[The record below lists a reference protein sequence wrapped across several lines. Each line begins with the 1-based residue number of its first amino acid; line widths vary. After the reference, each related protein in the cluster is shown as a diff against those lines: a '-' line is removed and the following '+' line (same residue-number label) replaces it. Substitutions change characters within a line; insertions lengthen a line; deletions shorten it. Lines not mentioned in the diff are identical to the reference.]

1 MKVTTEETNKE
12 QEIKYPCLMVH
23 KEDPD
28 IIMLMVGEKDGAY
41 QGIALYHPNI
51 PNISYWDKT
60 VLSWFKDM
68 FTPMNGKVILENG

>member
-12 QEIKYPCLMVH
+12 QEIKYPCIMVH

-41 QGIALYHPNI
+41 QGIALVHPY
-51 PNISYWDKT
+51 ISCWGKT
-60 VLSWFKDM
+60 RSSWFKDM
-68 FTPMNGKVILENG
+68 FTPMKGKVILEND

>member
-12 QEIKYPCLMVH
+12 QDIKYPCIMVH

-28 IIMLMVGEKDGAY
+28 IITLMVGEKNGAY
-41 QGIALYHPNI
+41 QGIALSH

-60 VLSWFKDM
+60 ITSWFKDR
-68 FTPMNGKVILENG
+68 FTPMKGKVILEND

>member
-12 QEIKYPCLMVH
+12 QETKYPCIMVN

-28 IIMLMVGEKDGAY
+28 ITILMVGEKDDAY
-41 QGIALYHPNI
+41 QGIALSH

-60 VLSWFKDM
+60 ITSWFKDM
-68 FTPMNGKVILENG
+68 FTPMKGKVILENI